1 MTRVDT
7 IVRGDYLLP
16 MDEDVTVIRDGAVAV
31 KDGRIL
37 DTGSHEELSRR
48 YEAVRVLGGRGK
60 AVLPGFVNTHTHAP
74 MVFMRGLA
82 DDLPLKEWLEENI
95 WPTESRWLSG
105 EFVTDAASLACL
117 EMLKAGITSFCDMYF
132 FEDEVGSVAKSMGM
146 RALLGAGILDFPTK
160 LTMCADDCLE
170 NAERLIEKWKGDEF
184 ISTSIAPHSAYGCG
198 AETLGKVLDMAERH
212 GVLMQIHLAET
223 RWEVE
228 EIRKN
233 HGKTPVMHLDSVGM
247 LGKGLVAFH
256 CIWVSEEELSLLAEK
271 NVGVSHCVKSN
282 LKLASGIAPV
292 ARMLEKGVRVSLGT
306 DGAASNNSIDIMSEM
321 STAAKLH
328 KAISEDPTVLRA
340 PTALKMATRWGAEVM
355 GMGDVGSLAPGKA
368 ADLIVVNLDKPHL
381 SPLYSICSHLVYSAR
396 PEDVEDVMVGGK
408 VVVEGGRLVT
418 ADEEEILAKAQW
430 WGRKIREDKTENQ
443 G

>member
-1 MTRVDT
+1 
-7 IVRGDYLLP
+7 
-16 MDEDVTVIRDGAVAV
+16 
-31 KDGRIL
+31 
-37 DTGSHEELSRR
+37 
-48 YEAVRVLGGRGK
+48 
-60 AVLPGFVNTHTHAP
+60 
-74 MVFMRGLA
+74 
-82 DDLPLKEWLEENI
+82 
-95 WPTESRWLSG
+95 
-105 EFVTDAASLACL
+105 
-117 EMLKAGITSFCDMYF
+117 MYF

-233 HGKTPVMHLDSVGM
+233 HGKKPVMHLDSVGM
-247 LGKGLVAFH
+247 LGKGLIAFH

-271 NVGVSHCVKSN
+271 KVGVSHCVNSN

-292 ARMLEKGVRVSLGT
+292 ARMLEKGIRVSLGT

-340 PTALKMATRWGAEVM
+340 PTALKMATRWGAEAM
-355 GMGDVGSLAPGKA
+355 GMNHVGSLAPGKA

-408 VVVEGGRLVT
+408 VVVEGRRLVT

-430 WGRKIREDKTENQ
+430 WGQKIREDKTGN
-443 G
+443 

>member
-48 YEAVRVLGGRGK
+48 YEAARVLGGRGK

-247 LGKGLVAFH
+247 LGRGLVAFH